1 MDRCALCPRVNAC
14 IPADGPVD
22 SDILFIGEAPGKDED
37 KRAKQAP
44 PGKPF
49 IGKTGDEVNR
59 HYLPLAGFS
68 RHTVRFTNAIRCLPI
83 ATGGK
88 LDPSREKDTAL
99 LESCVAHFLYPE
111 IERGRWKLLVPLGS
125 FACRAI
131 FGEAFDLELR
141 HGIPTTTPWGIPAF
155 PMYHPALG
163 IYEPKKMLYI
173 RTDWQRLRS
182 YCNGTLL
189 SRVDP
194 WRGQEDYQEVTDAS
208 QILEID
214 PDLQIACD
222 TESDR
227 DGRPFCLTYSQRAG
241 TGRLIRA
248 NAPVLVESFGRHIS
262 QGRGLVLFHNF
273 LYDWA
278 VVEKLGLELDPGRIV
293 DTMQRV
299 FHLGNLPQGLKA
311 LAFRELGMEMQD
323 FEDLVKPYSRE
334 RVLTYY
340 AAALGEDWPKPPER
354 VYLDDKT
361 GLWKLKKPQGMN
373 TKLKRFHTDLRK
385 YGENKD
391 VFKSWENWE
400 DDQAMIE
407 ARIGE
412 WPGMCITHAP
422 EDEVLFYACRDAD
435 ALIRLWPLIR
445 HMEAKVRHTTQE
457 HWRE

>member
-1 MDRCALCPRVNAC
+1 MDRCPLCPRVNAC
-14 IPADGPVD
+14 IPADGPEG
-22 SDILFIGEAPGKDED
+22 DILFIGEAPGKDED
-37 KRAKQAP
+37 YRAKKTP
-44 PGKPF
+44 PGKVF

-59 HYLPLAGFS
+59 HYLPLAGL
-68 RHTVRFTNAIRCLPI
+68 RRDTVRFTNAIRCLPVS
-83 ATGGK
+83 AGGK
-88 LDPSREKDTAL
+88 LDPSREKGTAL

-111 IERGRWKLLVPLGS
+111 IERHHWRLIVPLGA
-125 FACRAI
+125 FACRAV

-141 HGIPTTTPWGIPAF
+141 HGIPTITPWGIPAF

-163 IYEPKKMLYI
+163 IHEPKKMLYI
-173 RTDWQRLRS
+173 RTDWQRLRQYQS
-182 YCNGTLL
+182 QTLL
-189 SRVDP
+189 RPRDDYA
-194 WRGQEDYQEVTDAS
+194 GQEDYQEVTDAHTLK
-208 QILEID
+208 LELD
-214 PDLQIACD
+214 PTLPLAAD
-222 TESDR
+222 TESR
-227 DGRPFCLTYSQRAG
+227 RGGEAHCFTFSQYPG

-248 NAPVLVESFGRHIS
+248 GRSDLLLVLQSALAAWENII
-262 QGRGLVLFHNF
+262 LFHNY
-273 LYDWA
+273 LYDWT
-278 VVEKLGLELDPGRIV
+278 VVAQLGLRLPHTRVV

-311 LAFRELGMEMQD
+311 LAYRELGMEMQD

-340 AAALGEDWPKPPER
+340 AAAAGEDWPRPDER

-391 VFKSWENWE
+391 VFKAWENWE
-400 DDQAMIE
+400 DDQAMME
-407 ARIGE
+407 ERLGP

-422 EDEVLFYACRDAD
+422 EEETLFYACRDAD
-435 ALIRLWPLIR
+435 ALIRLWPLLQ
-445 HMEAKVRHTTQE
+445 HMQARVRHATQE